1 MTWLELALRQ
11 PQKAIEKKGGS
22 PAPVDR
28 GQPCLRAQISKCQFP
43 VKWCNTGWW
52 LSPTPLKMSSSV
64 GLVTFPIYGK
74 SKKHVPKHQ
83 PEHVWNIRKC
93 CMIFSNLNAETMKP
107 TIQTVP
113 RLHHR
118 SEQLGPGCEVN
129 IFSLGRMKKDMMTI
143 SSLVPRSY
151 GVSRTWKLLGWA
163 MGLDHLLTPKKTW
176 KTMGK

>member
-1 MTWLELALRQ
+1 VVE
-11 PQKAIEKKGGS
+11 PYPSEKYEF
-22 PAPVDR
+22 
-28 GQPCLRAQISKCQFP
+28 ISWVGDIPNIWK
-43 VKWCNTGWW
+43 VK
-52 LSPTPLKMSSSV
+52 
-64 GLVTFPIYGK
+64 
-74 SKKHVPKHQ
+74 KKHVPKHQ
-83 PEHVWNIRKC
+83 PEHVWNVRKC

-151 GVSRTWKLLGWA
+151 GVSRTWKLLG
-163 MGLDHLLTPKKTW
+163 
-176 KTMGK
+176 